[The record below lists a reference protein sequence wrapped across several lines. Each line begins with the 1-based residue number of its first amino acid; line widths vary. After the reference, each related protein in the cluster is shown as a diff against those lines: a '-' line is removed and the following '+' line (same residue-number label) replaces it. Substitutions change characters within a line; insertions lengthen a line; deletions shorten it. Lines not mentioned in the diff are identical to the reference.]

1 MIKGC
6 IFNLSGTIVDHYS
19 LTLKLSLKK
28 TFSDRG
34 VILCNKTLQQSFK
47 LPRDKRIGFI
57 VNDPTVNFLW
67 KQRFNKEICPHEE
80 NSLFHDLEKN
90 ECEMKRSFMRPM
102 PYVHKTLEHLK
113 KTDMKIGIT
122 SEFNKSLSTN
132 ILTSLNFD
140 QYNMYH
146 DLENNNIEN
155 ITDDMGIK
163 KNELLVFADT
173 FDEIQRLK
181 RLDYKVVGVYR
192 WSSDMNV
199 NSIKESYRLDRNNY
213 LLRTKLLNI
222 REGMNKS
229 KPDYYIQNLNDV
241 KYVLEKL

>member
-67 KQRFNKEICPHEE
+67 KQRFNKEICPREE

-163 KNELLVFADT
+163 KNELSL
-173 FDEIQRLK
+173 IH
-181 RLDYKVVGVYR
+181 
-192 WSSDMNV
+192 
-199 NSIKESYRLDRNNY
+199 I
-213 LLRTKLLNI
+213 
-222 REGMNKS
+222 
-229 KPDYYIQNLNDV
+229 
-241 KYVLEKL
+241 